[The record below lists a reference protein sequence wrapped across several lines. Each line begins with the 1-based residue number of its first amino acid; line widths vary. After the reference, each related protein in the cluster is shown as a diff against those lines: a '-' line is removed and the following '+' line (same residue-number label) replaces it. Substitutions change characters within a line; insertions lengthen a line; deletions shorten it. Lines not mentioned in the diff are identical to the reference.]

1 MNKRMISLL
10 SVLFLLLP
18 AAGVQAM
25 DDASMKG
32 MDRSGMNMDGK
43 MIMLENNTQAGIKAM
58 AHLRDISKT
67 MAAMGMDKTHHFM
80 VMFNDVKTGTTITT
94 GIVAL
99 IIVDPAG
106 KKRDVVRMMAMDGS
120 FGADVALAQK
130 GNFVFEV
137 GTKLDNGKTR
147 QFKFNYTVE

>member
-1 MNKRMISLL
+1 MKRKIISLL
-10 SVLFLLLP
+10 TVLFLLLP
-18 AAGVQAM
+18 VAGVQAK
-25 DDASMKG
+25 DNTSMKG
-32 MDRSGMNMDGK
+32 MDHSGMNMSGK
-43 MIMLENNTQAGIKAM
+43 TIMLEADTRDNIKGV

-67 MAAMGMDKTHHFM
+67 MAEMGMDKTHHFM
-80 VMFNDVKTGTTITT
+80 VIFTEVKTGKTITA

-99 IIVDPAG
+99 IVVDPAG

-120 FGADVALAQK
+120 FGADVSLAQK
-130 GNFVFEV
+130 GKFVFEV